1 MVKLVSQLNKVA
13 RSKPFQY
20 LVYAAA
26 VLQICKIA
34 ADRSVYCGGMFLLTA
49 AIGCQF
55 TKNKA
60 LCLVAGLVVTNFVV
74 GCSKIVEGLTQADC
88 EQDGL
93 NLNAAGTEC
102 EGFVEGMDHC
112 QPGEEWDPNG
122 GPNGQGACV
131 SAAAPLPGGD

>member
-1 MVKLVSQLNKVA
+1 MVKLVAQLNNVVK
-13 RSKPFQY
+13 SKPFHY

-26 VLQICKIA
+26 ILQLCKIG

-74 GCSKIVEGLTQADC
+74 GCSKIVEGLTQAEC

-93 NLNAAGTEC
+93 NVNATGEC
-102 EGFVEGMDHC
+102 EGFVEGMDH
-112 QPGEEWDPNG
+112 EEEDDCPS
-122 GPNGQGACV
+122 GQSKNPITGVCEN
-131 SAAAPLPGGD
+131 

>member
-1 MVKLVSQLNKVA
+1 MVKLVAQLNNVV
-13 RSKPFQY
+13 RSKPFHY

-26 VLQICKIA
+26 VLQLCKIG

-74 GCSKIVEGLTQADC
+74 GCSKIIEGMEC
-88 EQDGL
+88 EDPNQTF
-93 NLNAAGTEC
+93 NTTTNVC
-102 EGFVEGMDHC
+102 EGFVG
-112 QPGEEWDPNG
+112 GERSDED
-122 GPNGQGACV
+122 GQFDEV
-131 SAAAPLPGGD
+131 DE

>member
-1 MVKLVSQLNKVA
+1 MVKLVAQLNKVA

-26 VLQICKIA
+26 LLQLFKIA
-34 ADRSVYCGGMFLLTA
+34 TDRSVYCGGMFLLTA

-102 EGFVEGMDHC
+102 EGFVEGMDHEDHGC
-112 QPGEEWDPNG
+112 STGQTYDPVT
-122 GPNGQGACV
+122 QQCI
-131 SAAAPLPGGD
+131 

>member
-1 MVKLVSQLNKVA
+1 MVKLVAQLNKVA

-26 VLQICKIA
+26 ALQLFKIA
-34 ADRSVYCGGMFLLTA
+34 TDRSVYCGGMFLLTA

-74 GCSKIVEGLTQADC
+74 GCSKIIEGMECDDPTQTF
-88 EQDGL
+88 
-93 NLNAAGTEC
+93 NPNTNVC
-102 EGFVEGMDHC
+102 EGFVEGMGHHDC
-112 QPGEEWDPNG
+112 NEGEEWDPNAN
-122 GPNGQGACV
+122 NGRGACV
-131 SAAAPLPGGD
+131 PATGSLPGGGI

>member
-1 MVKLVSQLNKVA
+1 
-13 RSKPFQY
+13 
-20 LVYAAA
+20 
-26 VLQICKIA
+26 
-34 ADRSVYCGGMFLLTA
+34 MFLLTA

-93 NLNAAGTEC
+93 NLNAAGTAC
-102 EGFVEGMDHC
+102 EGFVEGMEEDC
-112 QPGEEWDPNG
+112 PPGQSRDP
-122 GPNGQGACV
+122 V
-131 SAAAPLPGGD
+131 TGDCI